1 VVKKNNTIKTGKKI
15 TNDLILLLPILLFTT
30 VYMFCVRAWVV
41 PNSYQGFFWWEN
53 SQYTGDLYAYFRMQ
67 VFSVVTILFFVYM
80 LFCVFQGKVKIQKRK
95 VYIPMVIYAVMA
107 VVSYIFSEYKDI
119 ALFGANGKYEG
130 TLTLICYML
139 ILFYTMHAVSGEK
152 NVKLVVKCFAVTCFF
167 LGLWGIMQTMGVD
180 LNDLPA
186 WLYVPAQF
194 REVASMEEAVHTN
207 AVTWFFTNQNYI
219 SFFMIFPIYLFA
231 MSCIAEESGKKK
243 VLYAVLTGL
252 MLFSLW
258 QAASLG
264 GMVGLA
270 VAVVA
275 ALLIAGVKNIVK
287 WRKSLGMLILVA
299 VVSMGASL
307 PVIMGEVQSGA
318 DFSKLPGIDAAY
330 AAGEEESDS
339 LQFVKIDHIITDGPE
354 IVFSFEG
361 EEVRIKTEN
370 DTLKSVAD
378 ASGKELSADNPLV
391 QISTYTDEG
400 TGYTIIVAKT
410 ANKEWKFVVTA
421 GQTYFVSQTGQGI
434 KLDKVESMGFEDN
447 QGFATYRGYIW
458 SRTLPL
464 LKDTLLL
471 GKGADTYAIYF
482 PQDDYAG
489 RYNIGYYKDT
499 QNTIIDKPHNM
510 YLGWAVNTGVV
521 SMIALVAVF
530 VIYLIESIKVYR
542 KHTYEGFIDYIGMG
556 IFIAIVGFMVSGLV
570 NDTTIQMMPLVYVFL
585 GMGFAINHM
594 LKEKKD

>member
-1 VVKKNNTIKTGKKI
+1 
-15 TNDLILLLPILLFTT
+15 
-30 VYMFCVRAWVV
+30 
-41 PNSYQGFFWWEN
+41 
-53 SQYTGDLYAYFRMQ
+53 
-67 VFSVVTILFFVYM
+67 
-80 LFCVFQGKVKIQKRK
+80 
-95 VYIPMVIYAVMA
+95 
-107 VVSYIFSEYKDI
+107 
-119 ALFGANGKYEG
+119 
-130 TLTLICYML
+130 
-139 ILFYTMHAVSGEK
+139 
-152 NVKLVVKCFAVTCFF
+152 
-167 LGLWGIMQTMGVD
+167 
-180 LNDLPA
+180 
-186 WLYVPAQF
+186 
-194 REVASMEEAVHTN
+194 
-207 AVTWFFTNQNYI
+207 
-219 SFFMIFPIYLFA
+219 
-231 MSCIAEESGKKK
+231 
-243 VLYAVLTGL
+243 
-252 MLFSLW
+252 
-258 QAASLG
+258 
-264 GMVGLA
+264 
-270 VAVVA
+270 
-275 ALLIAGVKNIVK
+275 
-287 WRKSLGMLILVA
+287 
-299 VVSMGASL
+299 
-307 PVIMGEVQSGA
+307 
-318 DFSKLPGIDAAY
+318 
-330 AAGEEESDS
+330 
-339 LQFVKIDHIITDGPE
+339 LQFVKIDHTITDGPE